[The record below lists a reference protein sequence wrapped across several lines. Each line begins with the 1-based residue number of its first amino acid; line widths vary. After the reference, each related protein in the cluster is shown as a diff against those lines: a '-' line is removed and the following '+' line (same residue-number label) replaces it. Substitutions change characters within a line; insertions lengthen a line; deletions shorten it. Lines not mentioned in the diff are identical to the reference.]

1 MGVLLKVVLFGL
13 VIYYVFKTVGS
24 FVLRIF
30 GGQPQQP
37 SSRQTTQQRRRGEIN
52 IDHIPK
58 GKNQKGKP
66 GSKDG
71 DYIDYEEV
79 K

>member
-1 MGVLLKVVLFGL
+1 MGVLLKIVLFGL
-13 VIYYVFKTVGS
+13 VIYYIIKTIGS
-24 FVLRIF
+24 FVFKIL

-37 SSRQTTQQRRRGEIN
+37 PSQSAQHRREGEIN
-52 IDHIPK
+52 IDHMPK
-58 GKNQKGKP
+58 DNRPKNRP

-71 DYIDYEEV
+71 EYIDYEEV